1 MKSVLGKL
9 MVMVTVY
16 VMTLG
21 GFVADLPIETDS
33 SYQIE
38 IESSDEDTYETN
50 IIIDCENDEYVE

>member
-9 MVMVTVY
+9 MVMVTVS

-21 GFVADLPIETDS
+21 GYEADQPIETDS